1 MLGKVFSLQIVYFNS
16 VFLMKSHMLTKAVL
30 IWSNTKKKRNIIAIP
45 NIGFLFFCEN
55 VFLWCSTEFS
65 SFITPLLH
73 YSCMQCQKLSSTT
86 VSEIEY
92 KSAH

>member
-16 VFLMKSHMLTKAVL
+16 VFLMKSRMLTKAVL
-30 IWSNTKKKRNIIAIP
+30 IWSNTKKRNILLQ
-45 NIGFLFFCEN
+45 FLILVSFFSVKMYFCDAALN
-55 VFLWCSTEFS
+55 FHHS
-65 SFITPLLH
+65 LLH